1 MTVQDNKIKKT
12 AFCGLVLALAL
23 IAGYAENLVP
33 VAVAIPGIKLGAA
46 NSVILILLY
55 MVGVKEAFLVNISRA
70 LLSGFLFGSMSSI
83 LYSLSG
89 AVLSLLVMTL
99 LKKTDRFSISGV
111 SMAGGVFHNIGQLT
125 MAALVL
131 ETIAVWYYLPVLII
145 TGSITG
151 FLIGSL
157 SGEIYKRI
165 IK

>member
-1 MTVQDNKIKKT
+1 MKKT

-23 IAGYAENLVP
+23 IAGYAESLIP

-55 MVGVKEAFLVNISRA
+55 MVGVKEACIVNISRVVLA
-70 LLSGFLFGSMSSI
+70 GFLFGSMSSI

-89 AVLSLLVMTL
+89 AIVSLFVMTL

-111 SMAGGVFHNIGQLT
+111 SMAGGVFHNMGQLV

-131 ETIAVWYYLPVLII
+131 ETSAVWYYFPVLMLS
-145 TGSITG
+145 GSITG
-151 FLIGSL
+151 FLIGFL
-157 SGEIYKRI
+157 TEEIRKRI
-165 IK
+165 GRGLL